1 VLSVLRNERDHSTVM
16 ALIKKPVGIESDQD
30 EFVKL
35 VTPYAHQ
42 FLLKQQ
48 ALREKVKILNQQD
61 DLFTVSSREGIQ
73 FCLSILFFRVAFLG
87 TLSVTS
93 SSCQC
98 AFVSTMM
105 LPCRHIFAVR
115 ELLKSPLYSEVGV
128 ANRWKLDYM
137 KKTFENKSST
147 VQDCS
152 YEVLLHSPYVHS
164 TYTVCLYLYTY
175 SMAQTQ
181 SLIH

>member
-1 VLSVLRNERDHSTVM
+1 MAGFRSVGHN
-16 ALIKKPVGIESDQD
+16 
-30 EFVKL
+30 
-35 VTPYAHQ
+35 
-42 FLLKQQ
+42 
-48 ALREKVKILNQQD
+48 
-61 DLFTVSSREGIQ
+61 LFTVSSREGIQ
-73 FCLSILFFRVAFLG
+73 FCLFILFFRVAFLG
-87 TLSVTS
+87 TLSVTC

-152 YEVLLHSPYVHS
+152 YEVLLRSPYVHS